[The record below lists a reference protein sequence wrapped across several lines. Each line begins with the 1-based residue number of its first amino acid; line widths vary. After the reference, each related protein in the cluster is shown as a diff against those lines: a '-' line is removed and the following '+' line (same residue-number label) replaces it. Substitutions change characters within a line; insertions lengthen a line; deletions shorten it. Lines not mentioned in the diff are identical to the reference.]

1 MKKNVIRAVIL
12 SGALLGA
19 NPITTFAAE
28 PGSYVYAGAN
38 VNVRSAPDGEVI
50 GNLPYNAQGVL
61 LEEDEYGWYKIQS
74 GDVIGYVASQY
85 CGDEPFA
92 KGYTKATVNSNGL
105 KVRQTK
111 DENSNVLDIVDQNA
125 SIEVTEAYDQSA
137 WVSVVTDDN
146 KYGYVSADYVTLNTY
161 YPTATK
167 ISDVVSD
174 EQATV
179 TENTT
184 EEVSNTD
191 DVVEMTPTYV
201 EPEETY
207 DYETQAEPTENSSY
221 ESEVETEDVDEVYQE
236 ETLYEEEEPQEEESY
251 EEEINEEPSYNEET
265 NEEPSYEE
273 EVTEEPSYEEEV
285 TEEPSYEEEVTEE
298 PSYEE
303 NTDTVEEPSY
313 EEPTVSDSS
322 TGASIAATAS
332 NYVGCSYVWGATG
345 PDSFDC
351 SGLVSYVFSS
361 YGISVPRTA
370 ADQYYGGTQI
380 DVSTAVS
387 TPGALIFYHGL
398 GHVAISLG
406 DGSVV
411 HASNSNTGV
420 IISDAYY
427 STPDGAAIYF

>member
-19 NPITTFAAE
+19 NPITAFAAE
-28 PGSYVYAGAN
+28 PGEYIYAGAN
-38 VNVRSAPDGEVI
+38 VNVRSAPDGDGDVI
-50 GNLPYNAQGVL
+50 GNFPYNAQGVL

-111 DENSNVLDIVDQNA
+111 NENSNVLDIIDQNA
-125 SIEVTEAYDQSA
+125 SIEVTEDYDQSA

-146 KYGYVSADYVTLNTY
+146 KYGYVSADYITLNTY

-167 ISDVVSD
+167 ISDVVSN
-174 EQATV
+174 EQATT

-184 EEVSNTD
+184 EEVSNTN

-207 DYETQAEPTENSSY
+207 DYETQAEPTEDYSY
-221 ESEVETEDVDEVYQE
+221 EPEVETENIEEVYQE
-236 ETLYEEEEPQEEESY
+236 ETSYEDEESY
-251 EEEINEEPSYNEET
+251 EEEVPEEEESSYEEEVNEEISYEEET
-265 NEEPSYEE
+265 NKEPIYEEEQEKEEVNEEPSYEE
-273 EVTEEPSYEEEV
+273 DTDTAEEPSYEEL
-285 TEEPSYEEEVTEE
+285 
-298 PSYEE
+298 
-303 NTDTVEEPSY
+303 
-313 EEPTVSDSS
+313 TVSDSS

-332 NYVGCSYVWGATG
+332 NYVGYSYVWGATG

-370 ADQYYGGTQI
+370 ADQYYGGTKI

-411 HASNSNTGV
+411 HASNSDTGV

>member
-19 NPITTFAAE
+19 NPITAFAAE
-28 PGSYVYAGAN
+28 PGSYIYAGAN

-167 ISDVVSD
+167 ISDVVSN
-174 EQATV
+174 EQAT
-179 TENTT
+179 TTT

-201 EPEETY
+201 KPEETY
-207 DYETQAEPTENSSY
+207 DYETQAEPTEDDSY
-221 ESEVETEDVDEVYQE
+221 EPEVETENVEEIYQE
-236 ETLYEEEEPQEEESY
+236 ETSYEDEESY
-251 EEEINEEPSYNEET
+251 EEEVPEEEESSYEEVNEEPSYEEET

-273 EVTEEPSYEEEV
+273 EVNEEPSNEED
-285 TEEPSYEEEVTEE
+285 
-298 PSYEE
+298 
-303 NTDTVEEPSY
+303 TDTAEEPSY

-427 STPDGAAIYF
+427 STPDGAAVYF

>member
-19 NPITTFAAE
+19 NPITAFAAE
-28 PGSYVYAGAN
+28 PGSYIYAGAN
-38 VNVRSAPDGEVI
+38 VNVRSVPDGEVI

-111 DENSNVLDIVDQNA
+111 DKNSNVLAIIDQNA

-167 ISDVVSD
+167 ISYVVSN
-174 EQATV
+174 EQATT

-191 DVVEMTPTYV
+191 NIVEMTPTYV

-207 DYETQAEPTENSSY
+207 DYETQAEPTEDYSY
-221 ESEVETEDVDEVYQE
+221 DPEVETEDIDEVYQE
-236 ETLYEEEEPQEEESY
+236 ETSYEEEEPYEEEVPEEEEPSY
-251 EEEINEEPSYNEET
+251 EEEINEESSYDEET
-265 NEEPSYEE
+265 NEELSYKEEEESSNNEEDTAEEPSYEE
-273 EVTEEPSYEEEV
+273 S
-285 TEEPSYEEEVTEE
+285 
-298 PSYEE
+298 
-303 NTDTVEEPSY
+303 
-313 EEPTVSDSS
+313 TVSDPS

-411 HASNSNTGV
+411 HASNSDTGV

-427 STPDGAAIYF
+427 STPDGAAVYF

>member
-12 SGALLGA
+12 SGALLGV
-19 NPITTFAAE
+19 NPITAFAAE
-28 PGSYVYAGAN
+28 PGEYVYAGAN
-38 VNVRSAPDGEVI
+38 VNVRSAPDGDVI
-50 GNLPYNAQGVL
+50 GNFPYNAQGVL

-125 SIEVTEAYDQSA
+125 SVEVTEAYDQSA

-161 YPTATK
+161 YLTATK
-167 ISDVVSD
+167 TSDVANNEPVT
-174 EQATV
+174 A

-184 EEVSNTD
+184 AEEVSNTD

-207 DYETQAEPTENSSY
+207 DYETQTEPTEDYSY
-221 ESEVETEDVDEVYQE
+221 EPEVETENTEEIYQE
-236 ETLYEEEEPQEEESY
+236 ETSYEEEVPEEEESSYEEEVNEEPSY
-251 EEEINEEPSYNEET
+251 EEEINEEPAYEEEQEEV
-265 NEEPSYEE
+265 NEEPSDEE
-273 EVTEEPSYEEEV
+273 DTE
-285 TEEPSYEEEVTEE
+285 TA
-298 PSYEE
+298 
-303 NTDTVEEPSY
+303 EEPSY

-380 DVSTAVS
+380 DVATAVS

-427 STPDGAAIYF
+427 STPDGAAVYF

>member
-19 NPITTFAAE
+19 NPITAFAAE
-28 PGSYVYAGAN
+28 PGEYIYAGAN
-38 VNVRSAPDGEVI
+38 INVRSAPDGEVI
-50 GNLPYNAQGVL
+50 GNFPYNAQGVL

-111 DENSNVLDIVDQNA
+111 DENSNVLDIIDQNA
-125 SIEVTEAYDQSA
+125 SIEVTEDYDQFA

-167 ISDVVSD
+167 ISDVVSN
-174 EQATV
+174 EQATT

-184 EEVSNTD
+184 EEVSNTN

-207 DYETQAEPTENSSY
+207 DYETQAEPTEDYSY
-221 ESEVETEDVDEVYQE
+221 EPEVETENVEEVYQE
-236 ETLYEEEEPQEEESY
+236 ETSYEDEESY
-251 EEEINEEPSYNEET
+251 EEEVPEEEEPYYEEEANEELIYEEEQEEEVNEESFDEEDT
-265 NEEPSYEE
+265 DTAEEPSYEE
-273 EVTEEPSYEEEV
+273 S
-285 TEEPSYEEEVTEE
+285 
-298 PSYEE
+298 
-303 NTDTVEEPSY
+303 
-313 EEPTVSDSS
+313 TVSDSS
-322 TGASIAATAS
+322 TGASIAAAAS

-411 HASNSNTGV
+411 HASNSDTGV

-427 STPDGAAIYF
+427 STPDGAAVYF

>member
-12 SGALLGA
+12 SSALLGV
-19 NPITTFAAE
+19 NPITAFAAE
-28 PGSYVYAGAN
+28 PGSYIYAGAN

-125 SIEVTEAYDQSA
+125 SVEVTEAYDQSA

-146 KYGYVSADYVTLNTY
+146 KYGYVSANYVTLNTY

-167 ISDVVSD
+167 TNDVANNEPVT
-174 EQATV
+174 A

-184 EEVSNTD
+184 AEEVSNTD

-207 DYETQAEPTENSSY
+207 DYETQTEPTEDYSY
-221 ESEVETEDVDEVYQE
+221 EPEVETENTEEVYQE
-236 ETLYEEEEPQEEESY
+236 ETSYEDEESYEEEVPEEEESSYEEEVNEEPSY
-251 EEEINEEPSYNEET
+251 EEEINEEPTYEEEQEEV
-265 NEEPSYEE
+265 NEEPSDEE
-273 EVTEEPSYEEEV
+273 D
-285 TEEPSYEEEVTEE
+285 
-298 PSYEE
+298 
-303 NTDTVEEPSY
+303 TDTAEEPSY

-427 STPDGAAIYF
+427 STPDGAAVYF

>member
-12 SGALLGA
+12 SGALLGV
-19 NPITTFAAE
+19 NPITAFAAE
-28 PGSYVYAGAN
+28 PGSYIYAGAN

-74 GDVIGYVASQY
+74 GDVIGYVASPY

-167 ISDVVSD
+167 ISDVVSN
-174 EQATV
+174 EQAT
-179 TENTT
+179 TTTTT
-184 EEVSNTD
+184 EEKEVSNTD

-207 DYETQAEPTENSSY
+207 DYETQTEPTEDSSY
-221 ESEVETEDVDEVYQE
+221 EPEVETENVEEVYQE
-236 ETLYEEEEPQEEESY
+236 ETSY
-251 EEEINEEPSYNEET
+251 EDEEPSEEGEGV

-273 EVTEEPSYEEEV
+273 EANEEPIYEEEQEEVNEEPSDEED
-285 TEEPSYEEEVTEE
+285 
-298 PSYEE
+298 
-303 NTDTVEEPSY
+303 TDTAEEPSY

-427 STPDGAAIYF
+427 STPDGAAVYF

>member
-12 SGALLGA
+12 SGALLGV
-19 NPITTFAAE
+19 NPITAFAAE
-28 PGSYVYAGAN
+28 PGEYVYAGAN
-38 VNVRSAPDGEVI
+38 VNVRSAPDGDVI
-50 GNLPYNAQGVL
+50 GNFPYNAQGVL

-125 SIEVTEAYDQSA
+125 SVEVTEAYDQSA

-167 ISDVVSD
+167 TSDVANNEPVT
-174 EQATV
+174 A

-184 EEVSNTD
+184 AEEVSNTD
-191 DVVEMTPTYV
+191 DVVEMTLTYV

-207 DYETQAEPTENSSY
+207 DYETQTEPTEDYSY
-221 ESEVETEDVDEVYQE
+221 EPEVETENTEEVYQE
-236 ETLYEEEEPQEEESY
+236 ETSYEDEESY
-251 EEEINEEPSYNEET
+251 EEEVPEE
-265 NEEPSYEE
+265 EEPSYEE
-273 EVTEEPSYEEEV
+273 EVNEEPAYEEEQEEVNEEPSDEED
-285 TEEPSYEEEVTEE
+285 
-298 PSYEE
+298 
-303 NTDTVEEPSY
+303 TDTAEEPSY

-380 DVSTAVS
+380 DIATAVS

-427 STPDGAAIYF
+427 STPDGAAVYF

>member
-12 SGALLGA
+12 SGALLGV
-19 NPITTFAAE
+19 NPITAFAAE
-28 PGSYVYAGAN
+28 PGSYIYAGAN

-167 ISDVVSD
+167 ISDVVSN
-174 EQATV
+174 EQATT

-207 DYETQAEPTENSSY
+207 DYETQAEPAEDSSSY
-221 ESEVETEDVDEVYQE
+221 EPEVETENVEEVYQE
-236 ETLYEEEEPQEEESY
+236 ETSYEDEESYEEEVPEEEESY
-251 EEEINEEPSYNEET
+251 EEEVKEEPSYEEET

-273 EVTEEPSYEEEV
+273 EEEV
-285 TEEPSYEEEVTEE
+285 TEEPSDEED
-298 PSYEE
+298 
-303 NTDTVEEPSY
+303 TDTVEEPSY

>member
-12 SGALLGA
+12 SGALLGV
-19 NPITTFAAE
+19 NPMTAFAAE

-167 ISDVVSD
+167 ISDVVSN
-174 EQATV
+174 EQATA

-207 DYETQAEPTENSSY
+207 DYETQTEPTEDSSY
-221 ESEVETEDVDEVYQE
+221 EPEVEAENVEEVYQE
-236 ETLYEEEEPQEEESY
+236 ETSYEDEESY
-251 EEEINEEPSYNEET
+251 EEEEPSYEEPSYDGET

-273 EVTEEPSYEEEV
+273 EEEV
-285 TEEPSYEEEVTEE
+285 TEEPSNEED
-298 PSYEE
+298 
-303 NTDTVEEPSY
+303 TDTAEEPSY
-313 EEPTVSDSS
+313 EEPAVSDSS

-411 HASNSNTGV
+411 HASNSDTGV

-427 STPDGAAIYF
+427 STPDGAAVYF

>member
-19 NPITTFAAE
+19 NPIIAFAAE
-28 PGSYVYAGAN
+28 PGSYIYAGAN

-111 DENSNVLDIVDQNA
+111 DENSNVLDIIDQNA
-125 SIEVTEAYDQSA
+125 SVEVTEAYDQSA

-167 ISDVVSD
+167 ISDAVSN
-174 EQATV
+174 EQATT

-207 DYETQAEPTENSSY
+207 DYATQAEPTEDSSY
-221 ESEVETEDVDEVYQE
+221 EPEVETENVEEVYQE
-236 ETLYEEEEPQEEESY
+236 EISYEDEESY
-251 EEEINEEPSYNEET
+251 EEEVPEEEEPSYEEVNEEPSYEEET

-273 EVTEEPSYEEEV
+273 EEEV
-285 TEEPSYEEEVTEE
+285 TEEPFD
-298 PSYEE
+298 EE
-303 NTDTVEEPSY
+303 NTDTA

>member
-12 SGALLGA
+12 SGALLGV
-19 NPITTFAAE
+19 NPITAFAAE
-28 PGSYVYAGAN
+28 PGEYVYAGVN
-38 VNVRSAPDGEVI
+38 VNVRSAPDGDVI
-50 GNLPYNAQGVL
+50 GNFPYNAQGVL

-125 SIEVTEAYDQSA
+125 SVEVTEAYDQSA

-167 ISDVVSD
+167 TSDVANNEPVT
-174 EQATV
+174 A

-184 EEVSNTD
+184 AEEVSNTD

-207 DYETQAEPTENSSY
+207 DYETQIEPTEDYSY
-221 ESEVETEDVDEVYQE
+221 EPEVETENTEEVYQE
-236 ETLYEEEEPQEEESY
+236 ETSYKDEESYEEEVPEEEESSYEEEVNEEPSY
-251 EEEINEEPSYNEET
+251 EEEINEEPTYEEEQEEV
-265 NEEPSYEE
+265 NEEPSDEE
-273 EVTEEPSYEEEV
+273 D
-285 TEEPSYEEEVTEE
+285 
-298 PSYEE
+298 
-303 NTDTVEEPSY
+303 TDTAEEPSY

-427 STPDGAAIYF
+427 STPDGAAVYF

>member
-19 NPITTFAAE
+19 NPITAFAAE
-28 PGSYVYAGAN
+28 PGEYIYAGAN
-38 VNVRSAPDGEVI
+38 VNVRSAPDGDGDVI
-50 GNLPYNAQGVL
+50 GNFPYNAQGVL

-111 DENSNVLDIVDQNA
+111 DENSNVLDIIDQNA

-167 ISDVVSD
+167 ISDVVSN
-174 EQATV
+174 EQATI

-184 EEVSNTD
+184 EEVSNTN

-207 DYETQAEPTENSSY
+207 DYETQTEPTEDYSY
-221 ESEVETEDVDEVYQE
+221 EPEVETEDVDEVYQE
-236 ETLYEEEEPQEEESY
+236 ETSY
-251 EEEINEEPSYNEET
+251 EEEVPEEELSYEEEVNEEIPYDEETNEELSYEEEEEPSYNDEDT
-265 NEEPSYEE
+265 AEEPSYEE
-273 EVTEEPSYEEEV
+273 S
-285 TEEPSYEEEVTEE
+285 
-298 PSYEE
+298 
-303 NTDTVEEPSY
+303 
-313 EEPTVSDSS
+313 TVSDSS

-370 ADQYYGGTQI
+370 ADQYYSGTQI

-411 HASNSNTGV
+411 HASNSDTGV

-427 STPDGAAIYF
+427 STPDGATVYF

>member
-12 SGALLGA
+12 SGALLGV
-19 NPITTFAAE
+19 NPITAFAAE
-28 PGSYVYAGAN
+28 PGSYIYAGAN

-92 KGYTKATVNSNGL
+92 KGYTKAIVNSNGL

-167 ISDVVSD
+167 ISDVVSN
-174 EQATV
+174 EQAT
-179 TENTT
+179 TTT

-207 DYETQAEPTENSSY
+207 DYATQAEPTEDSSY
-221 ESEVETEDVDEVYQE
+221 EPEVETENVEEVYQE
-236 ETLYEEEEPQEEESY
+236 EISYEDEESY
-251 EEEINEEPSYNEET
+251 EEEVPEEEEPSYEEV

-273 EVTEEPSYEEEV
+273 ETNEEPFYEEEEEV
-285 TEEPSYEEEVTEE
+285 TEEPSD
-298 PSYEE
+298 EE
-303 NTDTVEEPSY
+303 NTDTAEEPSY

-411 HASNSNTGV
+411 HASNSDTGV

-427 STPDGAAIYF
+427 STPDGAAVYF

>member
-19 NPITTFAAE
+19 NPITAFAAE
-28 PGSYVYAGAN
+28 PGSYIYAGAN
-38 VNVRSAPDGEVI
+38 VNVRSAPDGNVI
-50 GNLPYNAQGVL
+50 GNFPYNAQGVL

-111 DENSNVLDIVDQNA
+111 DKNSNVLAIIDQNV

-167 ISDVVSD
+167 ISDVVSN
-174 EQATV
+174 EQTTT

-184 EEVSNTD
+184 EEVNNTD

-207 DYETQAEPTENSSY
+207 DYETQAEPTEDYSY
-221 ESEVETEDVDEVYQE
+221 EPEVETEDVDEVYQE
-236 ETLYEEEEPQEEESY
+236 ETSYEEEESY
-251 EEEINEEPSYNEET
+251 EEESYYEEKINEEPSYDEET
-265 NEEPSYEE
+265 NEEPFYEE
-273 EVTEEPSYEEEV
+273 EEEPSDNEEDTAEEPSYEE
-285 TEEPSYEEEVTEE
+285 S
-298 PSYEE
+298 
-303 NTDTVEEPSY
+303 
-313 EEPTVSDSS
+313 TVSDSS

-411 HASNSNTGV
+411 HASNSDTGV

-427 STPDGAAIYF
+427 STPDGAAVYF

>member
-12 SGALLGA
+12 SGTLLGV
-19 NPITTFAAE
+19 NPITAFAAE

-125 SIEVTEAYDQSA
+125 LIEVTEDYDQSA

-167 ISDVVSD
+167 ISDVVSN
-174 EQATV
+174 EQTIA

-201 EPEETY
+201 ESEETY
-207 DYETQAEPTENSSY
+207 DYETQTEPTEDSSY
-221 ESEVETEDVDEVYQE
+221 EPEVETENVEEVYQE
-236 ETLYEEEEPQEEESY
+236 ETSYEDEESY
-251 EEEINEEPSYNEET
+251 EEEVPEEEESSYEEEEVNEEPSYDEET

-273 EVTEEPSYEEEV
+273 EEEV
-285 TEEPSYEEEVTEE
+285 TEEPSNEED
-298 PSYEE
+298 
-303 NTDTVEEPSY
+303 TDTAEEPSY

>member
-12 SGALLGA
+12 SGALLGV
-19 NPITTFAAE
+19 NPITAFAAE
-28 PGSYVYAGAN
+28 PGSYIYAGAN

-167 ISDVVSD
+167 ISDAVSN
-174 EQATV
+174 EQATT
-179 TENTT
+179 TENTA

-207 DYETQAEPTENSSY
+207 DYETQTEPTEDSSY
-221 ESEVETEDVDEVYQE
+221 EPEVETENVDEVYQE
-236 ETLYEEEEPQEEESY
+236 ETSYEDEESY
-251 EEEINEEPSYNEET
+251 EEEVPEEEESSYEEEV

-273 EVTEEPSYEEEV
+273 ETSEEPIYEEEQEEVNEEPSD
-285 TEEPSYEEEVTEE
+285 
-298 PSYEE
+298 EE
-303 NTDTVEEPSY
+303 NTDTAEEPSY

>member
-12 SGALLGA
+12 SGALLGT
-19 NPITTFAAE
+19 NPITAFAAE
-28 PGSYVYAGAN
+28 PGSYIYAGAN
-38 VNVRSAPDGEVI
+38 VNVRSAPDGDVI
-50 GNLPYNAQGVL
+50 GNFPYNAQGVL

-111 DENSNVLDIVDQNA
+111 DKNSNVLAIIDQNV

-167 ISDVVSD
+167 ISDVVSN
-174 EQATV
+174 EQTTT

-184 EEVSNTD
+184 EEVNNTD
-191 DVVEMTPTYV
+191 DAVEMTPTYV

-207 DYETQAEPTENSSY
+207 DYETQAEPTEDYSY
-221 ESEVETEDVDEVYQE
+221 EPEVEIEDVDEVYQE
-236 ETLYEEEEPQEEESY
+236 ETSYEEEESY
-251 EEEINEEPSYNEET
+251 EEESYYEEKINEEPSYDEET
-265 NEEPSYEE
+265 NEEPFYEE
-273 EVTEEPSYEEEV
+273 EEEPSDNEEDTAEEPSYEE
-285 TEEPSYEEEVTEE
+285 S
-298 PSYEE
+298 
-303 NTDTVEEPSY
+303 
-313 EEPTVSDSS
+313 TVSDSS

-411 HASNSNTGV
+411 HASNSDTGV

-427 STPDGAAIYF
+427 STPDGAAVYF

>member
-19 NPITTFAAE
+19 NPITAFAAE
-28 PGSYVYAGAN
+28 PGSYIYAGAN
-38 VNVRSAPDGEVI
+38 VNVRSAPDGDVI
-50 GNLPYNAQGVL
+50 GNFPYNAQGVL

-111 DENSNVLDIVDQNA
+111 DKNSNILAIIDQNV

-167 ISDVVSD
+167 ISDVVSN
-174 EQATV
+174 EQTTT

-184 EEVSNTD
+184 EEVNNTD

-207 DYETQAEPTENSSY
+207 DYETQAEPTEDYSY
-221 ESEVETEDVDEVYQE
+221 EPEVETEDVDEVYQE
-236 ETLYEEEEPQEEESY
+236 ETSYEEKVPEEEELSY
-251 EEEINEEPSYNEET
+251 EEEVNEEPPYDEET
-265 NEEPSYEE
+265 NEESSYEEDEDPSDNEEDTAEEPSYEE
-273 EVTEEPSYEEEV
+273 S
-285 TEEPSYEEEVTEE
+285 
-298 PSYEE
+298 
-303 NTDTVEEPSY
+303 
-313 EEPTVSDSS
+313 TVSDSS

-411 HASNSNTGV
+411 HASNSDTGV

-427 STPDGAAIYF
+427 STPDGAAVYF

>member
-19 NPITTFAAE
+19 NPITAFAAE
-28 PGSYVYAGAN
+28 PGEYIYAGAN
-38 VNVRSAPDGEVI
+38 VNVRSVPDGDVI
-50 GNLPYNAQGVL
+50 GNFPYNAQGIL

-85 CGDEPFA
+85 CGDKPFA

-111 DENSNVLDIVDQNA
+111 DENSNVLDIIDQNA
-125 SIEVTEAYDQSA
+125 SIEVTEVYDQSA

-161 YPTATK
+161 YPTAIK
-167 ISDVVSD
+167 ISDVVSN
-174 EQATV
+174 EQVTT
-179 TENTT
+179 TENAT
-184 EEVSNTD
+184 EEVNNTD

-207 DYETQAEPTENSSY
+207 DYETQTEPTEDYSY
-221 ESEVETEDVDEVYQE
+221 EPEVETEYVDEVYQE
-236 ETLYEEEEPQEEESY
+236 ETSYEEEELYEEEVPEEE
-251 EEEINEEPSYNEET
+251 EL
-265 NEEPSYEE
+265 SYEE
-273 EVTEEPSYEEEV
+273 EVNEESSYDEETNEDLSYEEKEEPSDNEED
-285 TEEPSYEEEVTEE
+285 TAEEHSYEE
-298 PSYEE
+298 S
-303 NTDTVEEPSY
+303 
-313 EEPTVSDSS
+313 TVSDSS

-411 HASNSNTGV
+411 HASNSDTGV

-427 STPDGAAIYF
+427 STPDGAAVYF

>member
-12 SGALLGA
+12 SGALLGV
-19 NPITTFAAE
+19 NPITAFAAE
-28 PGSYVYAGAN
+28 PGDYVYAGAN
-38 VNVRSAPDGEVI
+38 VNVRSTPDGDVV
-50 GNLPYNAQGVL
+50 GNFPYNAQGVL

-85 CGDEPFA
+85 CGDEPFS

-111 DENSNVLDIVDQNA
+111 DENSNVLDIIDQNA
-125 SIEVTEAYDQSA
+125 SVEVTEAYDQSA

-146 KYGYVSADYVTLNTY
+146 KYGYVNADYVTLNTY

-167 ISDVVSD
+167 TSDVANNEPVT
-174 EQATV
+174 A

-184 EEVSNTD
+184 VEEVSNTD
-191 DVVEMTPTYV
+191 NVVEMTPTYV

-207 DYETQAEPTENSSY
+207 DYETQIEPTEDYSY
-221 ESEVETEDVDEVYQE
+221 EPEVETENTEEVYQE
-236 ETLYEEEEPQEEESY
+236 ETSYEDEKSYEEEVPEEEEPSYEEEVNEEPSY
-251 EEEINEEPSYNEET
+251 EEEINEEPTYEEEQEEV
-265 NEEPSYEE
+265 NEEPSDEE
-273 EVTEEPSYEEEV
+273 D
-285 TEEPSYEEEVTEE
+285 
-298 PSYEE
+298 
-303 NTDTVEEPSY
+303 TDTAEEPSY

>member
-19 NPITTFAAE
+19 NPITAFAAE
-28 PGSYVYAGAN
+28 PGSYIYAGAN

-111 DENSNVLDIVDQNA
+111 DENSNVLDIIDQNA
-125 SIEVTEAYDQSA
+125 SIEVTEAYDQST

-167 ISDVVSD
+167 ISDVVSN
-174 EQATV
+174 EQATA

-207 DYETQAEPTENSSY
+207 DYETQAEPAEDSSSY
-221 ESEVETEDVDEVYQE
+221 EPEVETENVEEVYQE
-236 ETLYEEEEPQEEESY
+236 ETSYEDEESYEEEVPEEEESY
-251 EEEINEEPSYNEET
+251 EEEVNEEPSYEEET

-273 EVTEEPSYEEEV
+273 EEEV
-285 TEEPSYEEEVTEE
+285 TEEPSDEED
-298 PSYEE
+298 
-303 NTDTVEEPSY
+303 TDTAEEPSY

-411 HASNSNTGV
+411 HASNSDTGV

>member
-12 SGALLGA
+12 SGALLGV
-19 NPITTFAAE
+19 NPITAFAAE

-111 DENSNVLDIVDQNA
+111 DKNSNVLDIIDQNA
-125 SIEVTEAYDQSA
+125 SIEVTEVYDQSA

-167 ISDVVSD
+167 ISDVVSN
-174 EQATV
+174 EQATT
-179 TENTT
+179 TENAT

-201 EPEETY
+201 KPEETY
-207 DYETQAEPTENSSY
+207 DYETQAEPTEDYSY

-236 ETLYEEEEPQEEESY
+236 ETSYEEEESYEEESY
-251 EEEINEEPSYNEET
+251 EEEINEEPSYEEET

-273 EVTEEPSYEEEV
+273 EEEVTEESSDEEDTDTAEEPSYEGS
-285 TEEPSYEEEVTEE
+285 TL
-298 PSYEE
+298 
-303 NTDTVEEPSY
+303 
-313 EEPTVSDSS
+313 SDSS

-411 HASNSNTGV
+411 HASNSDTGV

-427 STPDGAAIYF
+427 STPDGAAVYF

>member
-12 SGALLGA
+12 SGALLGV
-19 NPITTFAAE
+19 NPMTAFAAE

-167 ISDVVSD
+167 ISDVVSN
-174 EQATV
+174 EQATT

-207 DYETQAEPTENSSY
+207 DYETQAEPTEDDSY
-221 ESEVETEDVDEVYQE
+221 EPEVETENVEEVYQE
-236 ETLYEEEEPQEEESY
+236 ETSYEDEESY
-251 EEEINEEPSYNEET
+251 EEEVPEEEESSY
-265 NEEPSYEE
+265 EEPSYEE
-273 EVTEEPSYEEEV
+273 ETNEEPTYEEEQEEV
-285 TEEPSYEEEVTEE
+285 TEEPSDEED
-298 PSYEE
+298 
-303 NTDTVEEPSY
+303 TDTAEEPSY

-411 HASNSNTGV
+411 HASNSDTGV

-427 STPDGAAIYF
+427 STPDGAAVYF

>member
-19 NPITTFAAE
+19 NPITAFAAE
-28 PGSYVYAGAN
+28 PGSYIYAGAN

-167 ISDVVSD
+167 ISDVVSN
-174 EQATV
+174 EQATT
-179 TENTT
+179 TENTAA

-207 DYETQAEPTENSSY
+207 DYETQAEPTEDYSY
-221 ESEVETEDVDEVYQE
+221 EPEVETEDVDEVYQE
-236 ETLYEEEEPQEEESY
+236 ETSYEEEELQEEESY
-251 EEEINEEPSYNEET
+251 EEEVNEEPPYEEET
-265 NEEPSYEE
+265 NEEPIYEE
-273 EVTEEPSYEEEV
+273 EQEEVNEEPSNEED
-285 TEEPSYEEEVTEE
+285 
-298 PSYEE
+298 
-303 NTDTVEEPSY
+303 TDTAEEPSY

-427 STPDGAAIYF
+427 STPDGAAVYF

>member
-19 NPITTFAAE
+19 SPIAAFAAE
-28 PGSYVYAGAN
+28 PGDYIYAGAN
-38 VNVRSAPDGEVI
+38 VNVRSTPDGEVI

-111 DENSNVLDIVDQNA
+111 NENSNVLDIVDQNA
-125 SIEVTEAYDQSA
+125 SVEVTEAYDQSA

-167 ISDVVSD
+167 ISDVANNEPVT
-174 EQATV
+174 A

-184 EEVSNTD
+184 IEETSNTD
-191 DVVEMTPTYV
+191 DIVEMTPTYV

-207 DYETQAEPTENSSY
+207 DYETQTEPTEDYSY
-221 ESEVETEDVDEVYQE
+221 EPEVENENTEEVYQE
-236 ETLYEEEEPQEEESY
+236 ETSYEEPQEEEEYY
-251 EEEINEEPSYNEET
+251 EEEVPEEEPVYEEET
-265 NEEPSYEE
+265 PEEEDPSYEE
-273 EVTEEPSYEEEV
+273 EVNEEPSYDEE
-285 TEEPSYEEEVTEE
+285 
-298 PSYEE
+298 
-303 NTDTVEEPSY
+303 DTVEEPSY

-427 STPDGAAIYF
+427 STPDGAAVYF

>member
-19 NPITTFAAE
+19 NPITAFAAE
-28 PGSYVYAGAN
+28 PGDYIYAGAN
-38 VNVRSAPDGEVI
+38 VNVRSAPDEDGDVI
-50 GNLPYNAQGVL
+50 GNFPYNAQGVL

-111 DENSNVLDIVDQNA
+111 DKNSNVLDIIDQNA
-125 SIEVTEAYDQSA
+125 SIEVTEDYDQSA

-167 ISDVVSD
+167 TGDVSNNEPV
-174 EQATV
+174 TV

-184 EEVSNTD
+184 EETSNT

-207 DYETQAEPTENSSY
+207 DYETQTEPTEDYSY
-221 ESEVETEDVDEVYQE
+221 EPEVETEEVEEVYQE
-236 ETLYEEEEPQEEESY
+236 DTSYEESQEEYYEEEHQEDTSY
-251 EEEINEEPSYNEET
+251 DE
-265 NEEPSYEE
+265 EEPSYEE
-273 EVTEEPSYEEEV
+273 ETPEEEPVYEEETTEEPSYDEE
-285 TEEPSYEEEVTEE
+285 
-298 PSYEE
+298 
-303 NTDTVEEPSY
+303 DTAEEPSY

-411 HASNSNTGV
+411 HASNSDTGV

-427 STPDGAAIYF
+427 STPDGAAVYF

>member
-19 NPITTFAAE
+19 NPITAFAAE
-28 PGSYVYAGAN
+28 PGSYIYAGAN

-111 DENSNVLDIVDQNA
+111 DENSNVLDIVDQNV

-146 KYGYVSADYVTLNTY
+146 KYGYVSANYVTLNTY

-167 ISDVVSD
+167 ISDVVSN
-174 EQATV
+174 EQATT

-184 EEVSNTD
+184 EEVSNSD

-207 DYETQAEPTENSSY
+207 DYETQAEPTEDYSY
-221 ESEVETEDVDEVYQE
+221 EPEVETEDVDEAYQE
-236 ETLYEEEEPQEEESY
+236 ETSYEDEESY
-251 EEEINEEPSYNEET
+251 EEEVPEEEEPSYEEET

-273 EVTEEPSYEEEV
+273 EEEV
-285 TEEPSYEEEVTEE
+285 TEEPSDEED
-298 PSYEE
+298 
-303 NTDTVEEPSY
+303 TDTAEEPSY

-427 STPDGAAIYF
+427 STPDGAAVYF

>member
-19 NPITTFAAE
+19 NPITALAAE
-28 PGSYVYAGAN
+28 PGSYIYAGAN
-38 VNVRSAPDGEVI
+38 VNVRSVPDGDVI
-50 GNLPYNAQGVL
+50 GNFPYNAQGVL

-111 DENSNVLDIVDQNA
+111 DKNSNVLAIIDQNT

-167 ISDVVSD
+167 INDVTNY
-174 EQATV
+174 ETV
-179 TENTT
+179 TTTKNTAEN
-184 EEVSNTD
+184 D
-191 DVVEMTPTYV
+191 DVVEMVPTYV

-207 DYETQAEPTENSSY
+207 DYETQTEPTEDYSY
-221 ESEVETEDVDEVYQE
+221 EPEVETENTEEIYQE
-236 ETLYEEEEPQEEESY
+236 ETSYEEPQEEEYYEEDSIYEEEVPEEEPIYEEETPEEEESSY
-251 EEEINEEPSYNEET
+251 EEEVNEEPSYDEE
-265 NEEPSYEE
+265 
-273 EVTEEPSYEEEV
+273 
-285 TEEPSYEEEVTEE
+285 
-298 PSYEE
+298 
-303 NTDTVEEPSY
+303 DIAEEPSY

-345 PDSFDC
+345 PDNFDC

-380 DVSTAVS
+380 NVSTAVS

-411 HASNSNTGV
+411 HASNSDTGV

-427 STPDGAAIYF
+427 STPDGAAVYF

>member
-12 SGALLGA
+12 SGALLGV
-19 NPITTFAAE
+19 NPITAFAAE

-125 SIEVTEAYDQSA
+125 SIEVTEDYDQSA

-167 ISDVVSD
+167 ISDVVSN
-174 EQATV
+174 EQATA

-207 DYETQAEPTENSSY
+207 DYETQAEPTEDYSY
-221 ESEVETEDVDEVYQE
+221 EPEVETENVEEVYQE
-236 ETLYEEEEPQEEESY
+236 ETSYEDEESY
-251 EEEINEEPSYNEET
+251 EEEASEEEEPYEEEVNEEPSYKEET

-273 EVTEEPSYEEEV
+273 EEEV
-285 TEEPSYEEEVTEE
+285 TEEPSD
-298 PSYEE
+298 EE
-303 NTDTVEEPSY
+303 NTDTAKEPSY

-427 STPDGAAIYF
+427 STPDGAAVYF

>member
-19 NPITTFAAE
+19 NPITAFAAE
-28 PGSYVYAGAN
+28 PGSYIYAGAN
-38 VNVRSAPDGEVI
+38 VNVRSTPDGEVI

-167 ISDVVSD
+167 ISDVVSN
-174 EQATV
+174 EQATT

-184 EEVSNTD
+184 EEVSNID

-207 DYETQAEPTENSSY
+207 DYETQTEPTEDSSY
-221 ESEVETEDVDEVYQE
+221 EPEVETENIEEVYQE
-236 ETLYEEEEPQEEESY
+236 ETPYEEESY
-251 EEEINEEPSYNEET
+251 EEEVPEEEESSEEEINEEPSYDEET

-273 EVTEEPSYEEEV
+273 EEEV
-285 TEEPSYEEEVTEE
+285 TEEPSD
-298 PSYEE
+298 EE
-303 NTDTVEEPSY
+303 NTDTAEEPSY

-380 DVSTAVS
+380 DVATAVS

>member
-19 NPITTFAAE
+19 NPITAFAAE
-28 PGSYVYAGAN
+28 PGSYIYAGAN

-61 LEEDEYGWYKIQS
+61 LEENEYGWYKIQS

-167 ISDVVSD
+167 ISDVVSN
-174 EQATV
+174 EQAT
-179 TENTT
+179 TTT

-207 DYETQAEPTENSSY
+207 DYETQAEPTEDYSY
-221 ESEVETEDVDEVYQE
+221 EPEVETEDVDEVYQE
-236 ETLYEEEEPQEEESY
+236 ETSYEDEESY
-251 EEEINEEPSYNEET
+251 EEEVPEEEEPSYEEEV

-273 EVTEEPSYEEEV
+273 ETNEEPFYEEEEEV
-285 TEEPSYEEEVTEE
+285 TEEPSDEED
-298 PSYEE
+298 
-303 NTDTVEEPSY
+303 TDTAEEPSY

-427 STPDGAAIYF
+427 STPDGAAVYF

>member
-12 SGALLGA
+12 SGALLGV
-19 NPITTFAAE
+19 NPITAFAAE

-167 ISDVVSD
+167 ISDVVSN
-174 EQATV
+174 EQAIT

-184 EEVSNTD
+184 EEVS

-207 DYETQAEPTENSSY
+207 DYETQAEPTEDGSY
-221 ESEVETEDVDEVYQE
+221 EPEVETEDVDEVYQE
-236 ETLYEEEEPQEEESY
+236 ETSYEDEESY
-251 EEEINEEPSYNEET
+251 EEEVPEEEESSYDEEEV

-273 EVTEEPSYEEEV
+273 ETDEEPTYEEEQEEV
-285 TEEPSYEEEVTEE
+285 TEEPSDEED
-298 PSYEE
+298 
-303 NTDTVEEPSY
+303 TDTAEEPSY

-411 HASNSNTGV
+411 HASNSDTGV

-427 STPDGAAIYF
+427 STPDGAAVYF

>member
-19 NPITTFAAE
+19 NPITAFAAE
-28 PGSYVYAGAN
+28 PGEYIYAGAN
-38 VNVRSAPDGEVI
+38 VNVRSVPDGDVI
-50 GNLPYNAQGVL
+50 GNFPYNAQGVL

-92 KGYTKATVNSNGL
+92 KGYTTATVNSNGL

-111 DENSNVLDIVDQNA
+111 DKNSNVLAIIDQNA

-167 ISDVVSD
+167 NSDVVSN
-174 EQATV
+174 EQATT
-179 TENTT
+179 TENAT

-191 DVVEMTPTYV
+191 DVVEMTPIYV

-207 DYETQAEPTENSSY
+207 DYETQTEPTEDYSY
-221 ESEVETEDVDEVYQE
+221 EPEVETEDIDEVYQE
-236 ETLYEEEEPQEEESY
+236 ETSYEEEGPYEEEVPEEEEPSY
-251 EEEINEEPSYNEET
+251 EEEINEEPSYEEEINEESSYEEEEEPSDNEEDT
-265 NEEPSYEE
+265 AEEPSYEE
-273 EVTEEPSYEEEV
+273 S
-285 TEEPSYEEEVTEE
+285 
-298 PSYEE
+298 
-303 NTDTVEEPSY
+303 
-313 EEPTVSDSS
+313 TVSDSS

-411 HASNSNTGV
+411 HASNSDTGV

-427 STPDGAAIYF
+427 STPDGAAVYF

>member
-19 NPITTFAAE
+19 NPITAFAAE
-28 PGSYVYAGAN
+28 PGSYIYAGAN

-111 DENSNVLDIVDQNA
+111 DENSNVLDIIDQNA
-125 SIEVTEAYDQSA
+125 SVEVTEAYDQSA

-146 KYGYVSADYVTLNTY
+146 KYGYVNADYVTLNTY

-167 ISDVVSD
+167 ISDVVSN
-174 EQATV
+174 EQATT

-207 DYETQAEPTENSSY
+207 DYETQAEPAEDSSSY
-221 ESEVETEDVDEVYQE
+221 EPEVETENVEEVYQE
-236 ETLYEEEEPQEEESY
+236 ETSYEDEESYEEEVPEEEESY
-251 EEEINEEPSYNEET
+251 EEEVNEEPSYEEET

-273 EVTEEPSYEEEV
+273 EEEV
-285 TEEPSYEEEVTEE
+285 TEEPSDEED
-298 PSYEE
+298 
-303 NTDTVEEPSY
+303 TDTAEEPSY

-427 STPDGAAIYF
+427 STPDGAAVYF

>member
-28 PGSYVYAGAN
+28 PGEYVYAGAN
-38 VNVRSAPDGEVI
+38 VNIRSAPDGEVI

-167 ISDVVSD
+167 ISDVVSN
-174 EQATV
+174 EQATI

-184 EEVSNTD
+184 EEVNNTD

-207 DYETQAEPTENSSY
+207 DYETQAEPTEDYSY
-221 ESEVETEDVDEVYQE
+221 EPEVETEDVDEVYQE
-236 ETLYEEEEPQEEESY
+236 ETSYEEEESYEEVS
-251 EEEINEEPSYNEET
+251 EEEINEEPSYDEET

-273 EVTEEPSYEEEV
+273 EEEV
-285 TEEPSYEEEVTEE
+285 TEEPSDDEED
-298 PSYEE
+298 
-303 NTDTVEEPSY
+303 TDTAEEPSY

>member
-19 NPITTFAAE
+19 SPITAFAAE
-28 PGSYVYAGAN
+28 PGNYIYAGAN
-38 VNVRSAPDGEVI
+38 VNVRSTPDGEVI

-125 SIEVTEAYDQSA
+125 SVEVTEAYDQSA

-167 ISDVVSD
+167 ISDVANNEPVT
-174 EQATV
+174 A
-179 TENTT
+179 TENTIT
-184 EEVSNTD
+184 EEASNTD

-207 DYETQAEPTENSSY
+207 DYETQTEPTEDYSY
-221 ESEVETEDVDEVYQE
+221 EPEVETENTEEVYQE
-236 ETLYEEEEPQEEESY
+236 ETSYEEPQEEEEYYEEEVPEEEPVYEEETPEEEPSY
-251 EEEINEEPSYNEET
+251 DEEINEEPSYDEE
-265 NEEPSYEE
+265 
-273 EVTEEPSYEEEV
+273 
-285 TEEPSYEEEVTEE
+285 
-298 PSYEE
+298 
-303 NTDTVEEPSY
+303 DTAEEPSY

-322 TGASIAATAS
+322 TGSSIAATAS

-427 STPDGAAIYF
+427 STPDGAAVYF

>member
-19 NPITTFAAE
+19 NPITAFAAE
-28 PGSYVYAGAN
+28 PGSYIYAGAN
-38 VNVRSAPDGEVI
+38 INVRSAPDEDGDVI
-50 GNLPYNAQGVL
+50 GNFPYNAQGVL

-111 DENSNVLDIVDQNA
+111 DKNSNVLDIIDQNA
-125 SIEVTEAYDQSA
+125 SIEVTEDYDQSA

-167 ISDVVSD
+167 ISDVVSN
-174 EQATV
+174 EQAT
-179 TENTT
+179 TIENTT
-184 EEVSNTD
+184 EEVSNTN

-201 EPEETY
+201 EPKETY
-207 DYETQAEPTENSSY
+207 DYETQAEPTEDYSY
-221 ESEVETEDVDEVYQE
+221 ESEVETEEVEEVYQE
-236 ETLYEEEEPQEEESY
+236 DTSYEEPQEEYYEEEHQEDTSYDEEESSY
-251 EEEINEEPSYNEET
+251 EEETPEEEPV
-265 NEEPSYEE
+265 YEE
-273 EVTEEPSYEEEV
+273 ETTEEPSYDEE
-285 TEEPSYEEEVTEE
+285 
-298 PSYEE
+298 
-303 NTDTVEEPSY
+303 DTAEEPSY

-322 TGASIAATAS
+322 TGESIAATAS

-411 HASNSNTGV
+411 HASNSSTGV

-427 STPDGAAIYF
+427 STPDGAAVYF

>member
-19 NPITTFAAE
+19 NPITALAAE
-28 PGSYVYAGAN
+28 PGSYIYAGAN
-38 VNVRSAPDGEVI
+38 VNVRSVPDGDVI
-50 GNLPYNAQGVL
+50 GNFPYNAQGVL

-111 DENSNVLDIVDQNA
+111 DKNSNVLAIIDQNT

-167 ISDVVSD
+167 INDVTNY
-174 EQATV
+174 ETV
-179 TENTT
+179 TTTKNTAEN
-184 EEVSNTD
+184 D
-191 DVVEMTPTYV
+191 DVVEMVPTYV

-207 DYETQAEPTENSSY
+207 DYETQTEPTEDYSY
-221 ESEVETEDVDEVYQE
+221 EPEVETENTEKIYQE
-236 ETLYEEEEPQEEESY
+236 ETSYEEPQEEEYYEEDSIYEEEVPEEEPIYEEETPEEEESSY
-251 EEEINEEPSYNEET
+251 EEEVNEEPSYDEE
-265 NEEPSYEE
+265 
-273 EVTEEPSYEEEV
+273 
-285 TEEPSYEEEVTEE
+285 
-298 PSYEE
+298 
-303 NTDTVEEPSY
+303 DIAEEPSY

-345 PDSFDC
+345 PDNFDC

-380 DVSTAVS
+380 NVSTAVS

-411 HASNSNTGV
+411 HASNSDTGV

-427 STPDGAAIYF
+427 STPDGAAVYF

>member
-19 NPITTFAAE
+19 NPITAFAAE
-28 PGSYVYAGAN
+28 PGSYIYAGAN

-50 GNLPYNAQGVL
+50 GNFPYNAQGVL

-111 DENSNVLDIVDQNA
+111 DENSNVLDIIDQNA
-125 SIEVTEAYDQSA
+125 SIEVTEDYDQSA

-167 ISDVVSD
+167 ISDVVSN
-174 EQATV
+174 EQATT
-179 TENTT
+179 TETTT
-184 EEVSNTD
+184 EEVSNTN

-207 DYETQAEPTENSSY
+207 DYETQAEPTEDYSY
-221 ESEVETEDVDEVYQE
+221 EPEVETENVEEVYQE
-236 ETLYEEEEPQEEESY
+236 ETPYEDEESYEEEVPEEEESY
-251 EEEINEEPSYNEET
+251 EEEVNEK
-265 NEEPSYEE
+265 PSYEE
-273 EVTEEPSYEEEV
+273 D
-285 TEEPSYEEEVTEE
+285 
-298 PSYEE
+298 
-303 NTDTVEEPSY
+303 TDTAEEPSY

-322 TGASIAATAS
+322 TGVSIAATAS

-411 HASNSNTGV
+411 HASNSDTGV

-427 STPDGAAIYF
+427 STPDGAAVYF